1 MRLPTPHFRLPIRK
15 IVTVAFCAL
24 ATPLAAQQGAW
35 TGAVFGG
42 VLTSNDFEEVFQPNQ
57 IDFVDSQIAGVI
69 LGYELR
75 LPDDRWT
82 LGAELQVV
90 KHFGIQTHTEINVP
104 VVLRYHPR
112 NPWPRPLES
121 VAFGIGGSH
130 ATALPQVEINND
142 GATRRNLIYWLFE
155 VEFTTPQPSDTVFLR
170 LHHRSD
176 AFGLLDPPAGSNA
189 VVFGLR
195 RAF

>member
-1 MRLPTPHFRLPIRK
+1 MRFAVTSIKTPMRT
-15 IVTVAFCAL
+15 IVIALVCAW
-24 ATPLAAQQGAW
+24 ATPMTAQQGEW
-35 TGAVFGG
+35 TAAVFGG
-42 VLTSNDFEEVFQPNQ
+42 VMTSNAFEEVFQPNK
-57 IDFVDSQIAGVI
+57 INFVDSQIAGVI

-82 LGAELQVV
+82 LGAEVQVA
-90 KHFGIQTHTEINVP
+90 KHFGLQHHTEINLP
-104 VVLRYHPR
+104 VVLRYHPKK
-112 NPWPRPLES
+112 PWPRPLES

-130 ATALPQVEINND
+130 ATALPQVEIDND

-155 VEFTTPQPSDTVFLR
+155 VEFATPQPRDTMFLR

-176 AFGLLDPPAGSNA
+176 AFGLLTPSAGSNA

-195 RAF
+195 RSF